1 MIGAGIAFALAL
13 GITVYPL
20 ISTWYNDRHQSKI
33 HTQYIPCT
41 LYRRNPA
48 QFEAGPGRWDT
59 AVFSEY
65 PIHGANQREVF
76 HYPQGIRRYVLSEDA
91 VRGRLPAAP
100 LLSLSVPGATRPGSF
115 YPARDTEIT
124 SSRDSRYHDS
134 WNLYESFPKIH
145 TPFQIRDYGENPHL
159 YHAFCVAEPELPES
173 RMVIHDIVSFF
184 HET

>member
-100 LLSLSVPGATRPGSF
+100 F
-115 YPARDTEIT
+115 YPYLCPERLGRGLSIPPGILIT

-145 TPFQIRDYGENPHL
+145 TPFQIRNYGEDPHL